1 MPKGVIPSVAL
12 RVTVPGVGADEVARR
27 LRLGRVAVLGR
38 VAGGAVLVDL
48 RTVLPGQDG
57 VLGEMLG
64 RLG

>member
-1 MPKGVIPSVAL
+1 MPKGVIASVGL
-12 RVTVPGVGADEVARR
+12 RVTVGGVGVEDVARR

-57 VLGEMLG
+57 ELGEMLG

>member
-1 MPKGVIPSVAL
+1 
-12 RVTVPGVGADEVARR
+12 VARR

-57 VLGEMLG
+57 ALGEVLG